1 MQVTVAQRRRAVT
14 PSKDTFTRV
23 NINFLIPQEM
33 NFLTTVCYNDCL
45 L

>member
-23 NINFLIPQEM
+23 NMNFLIPQEM
-33 NFLTTVCYNDCL
+33 NFLTTVCSNDCL
-45 L
+45 F